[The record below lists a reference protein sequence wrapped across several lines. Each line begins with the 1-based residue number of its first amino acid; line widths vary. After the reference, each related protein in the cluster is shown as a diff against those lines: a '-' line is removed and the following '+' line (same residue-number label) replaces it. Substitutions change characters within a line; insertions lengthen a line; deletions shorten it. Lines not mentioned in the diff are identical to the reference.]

1 MTKAQLLDYAG
12 ENGVD
17 GVSSSMRKA
26 DIIAVLERS

>member
-17 GVSSSMRKA
+17 GVDGSMRKA
-26 DIIAVLERS
+26 EIIEALEG